1 MQNSMKKSIRECYKA
16 TPGIVWQLKRR
27 YTVLNRARAS
37 RKWYKR
43 LSGELNSLGF
53 NRIQPEAVHCV
64 FYKNVNC
71 HHLIIGVYVDDNLII
86 PDSPDLVAQTK
97 DLASCFKIYLGE
109 VHWILNMEVTRDC
122 PNRTIRLYTT
132 SRLPL
137 KDMEWPNANQQLPL
151 WR

>member
-1 MQNSMKKSIRECYKA
+1 MKKSIRECYKA

-27 YTVLNRARAS
+27 YTVLNRQAENGTRDYRAS
-37 RKWYKR
+37 STRSDSIGY
-43 LSGELNSLGF
+43 
-53 NRIQPEAVHCV
+53 PEAVHCV

-86 PDSPDLVAQTK
+86 PNSPDLVAQTK

>member
-1 MQNSMKKSIRECYKA
+1 MQNLMKKSIRECYKA

-27 YTVLNRARAS
+27 YTVLNRAWAS

-71 HHLIIGVYVDDNLII
+71 HHLIIGVYIDDNLII
-86 PDSPDLVAQTK
+86 PESPDLVAQTK
-97 DLASCFKIYLGE
+97 DLVTTVFISFSFLTIMSASPG
-109 VHWILNMEVTRDC
+109 IL
-122 PNRTIRLYTT
+122 
-132 SRLPL
+132 
-137 KDMEWPNANQQLPL
+137 
-151 WR
+151 